1 MKNINLQDFTI
12 NLYHLDN
19 IKRNWNN
26 KKYTYIE
33 YENKVNKY
41 IKKHTLDNKIKFKIY
56 TMKGKYYLS
65 YNYIKDINTSKFS
78 RGNIEIPIL
87 RFINKYLF
95 TNEIFTR
102 TLNFEQLKLQLKYK
116 YIQFNNKIIKV
127 FNLNNLMDKEE
138 LNILYKLFKSNNFE
152 EDLIKICGTK
162 NNEEQ
167 DYYRFIFKN
176 IQFNFIEY
184 KSDIDKIKEEYDKK
198 IKDLNNKLISK
209 NIEFNLINE

>member
-12 NLYHLDN
+12 NLYYLDN

-26 KKYTYIE
+26 KYHTYIE
-33 YENKVNKY
+33 YENEVNKY
-41 IKKHTLDNKIKFKIY
+41 IKKYTLDNKIKFKIY
-56 TMKGKYYLS
+56 TIKGKYFLS
-65 YNYIKDINTSKFS
+65 YNYIKEINTSKFS

-162 NNEEQ
+162 NNEEH

-184 KSDIDKIKEEYDKK
+184 KSDIDKIKEEYNKK
-198 IKDLNNKLISK
+198 IKDLSEKL
-209 NIEFNLINE
+209 NLIINN